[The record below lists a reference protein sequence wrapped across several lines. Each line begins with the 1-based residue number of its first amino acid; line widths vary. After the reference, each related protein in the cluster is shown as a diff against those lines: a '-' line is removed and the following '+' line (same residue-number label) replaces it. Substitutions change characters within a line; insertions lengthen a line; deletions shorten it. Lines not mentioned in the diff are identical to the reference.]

1 MSRSNRSRG
10 GAGGVWNAAFLLA
23 VAVGLL
29 CANVQWGLQ
38 RWIAAALTVAVMA
51 SLVAAAMLAD
61 GGVRAIPRMVA
72 WGLVAGF
79 VGSSAAALVTVF
91 DVLGLLV
98 VLVLFATSPAVH
110 AGRCGWRGGRVRCPG
125 PRLAPAPSSRRTTRP
140 GRWPGHRGR
149 AHRAVAGR
157 IADLDDAAL
166 CRRGGELRAA
176 ALRAVEHR
184 APRRRRT
191 TPALPRRA
199 PAAAPRRD
207 GQLAVLG
214 CRRRRRP
221 ASLPGRAAGAAA
233 LSRDRLRPAGRF
245 IQNG

>member
-1 MSRSNRSRG
+1 MSRSSRSRG

-38 RWIAAALTVAVMA
+38 RWTAAALTVAVMA

-79 VGSSAAALVTVF
+79 VGSAAAALVTAF

-98 VLVLFATSPAVH
+98 VLVLFATAPAVH
-110 AGRCGWRGGRVRCPG
+110 AGVRVAWRTLFGAPVPG
-125 PRLAPAPSSRRTTRP
+125 SPRSQQQAHDQPRPVPRAPRPSAPQPSLA
-140 GRWPGHRGR
+140 G
-149 AHRAVAGR
+149 

-166 CRRGGELRAA
+166 CRAWRESFALLRSARSNTARLDVVERRQRYLDELQ
-176 ALRAVEHR
+176 LRH
-184 APRRRRT
+184 P
-191 TPALPRRA
+191 
-199 PAAAPRRD
+199 D
-207 GQLAVLG
+207 GM
-214 CRRRRRP
+214 
-221 ASLPGRAAGAAA
+221 ASWLSSGADAAG
-233 LSRDRLRPAGRF
+233 DPRPYLDEPPAQQR
-245 IQNG
+245 